1 MPALTR
7 CQPLSSSVR
16 LIKMTAKIFQHP
28 SLYEVRYIDESG
40 GCEKPHTHASMIVA
54 AVSGGHISL
63 QINEAEVRLKKGVV
77 AIVGPNMLHCI
88 RSYSSDF
95 KGIYILDIFDLPP
108 FCNRFNSTHFQMF
121 KSQILNNIQFYNR
134 FLTLCQKLLSSLE
147 DSEKTELLSE
157 WVNIIHSEHYS
168 SYAGNPR
175 KHLELADKI
184 RQILDE
190 HGEETPPFDEI
201 SVICGLSKERCNRIF
216 RSAYNISIQGYF
228 LNKKAAHARVLLS
241 SSLPL
246 ADIAL
251 ECGFYDQSHFSR
263 VFKEIFQISPAKYR
277 TLVGE
282 ARQSHTR

>member
-1 MPALTR
+1 
-7 CQPLSSSVR
+7 
-16 LIKMTAKIFQHP
+16 MTAKIFQHP

-40 GCEKPHTHASMIVA
+40 GCEKPHTHSSMLVS

-63 QINEAEVRLKKGVV
+63 QINEAEIRVKKGVV
-77 AIVGPNMLHCI
+77 AIIGPDMLHCV

-95 KGIYILDIFDLPP
+95 KGVYILDIFGLPLS
-108 FCNRFNSTHFQMF
+108 CNRFNSVHFQMF
-121 KSQILNNIQFYNR
+121 KSQILNGNQPYNA
-134 FLTLCQKLLSSLE
+134 FVTLCQKLLSSLE
-147 DSEKTELLSE
+147 DAQKTELISE

-168 SYAGNPR
+168 FYAGNFP
-175 KHLELADKI
+175 KHRELADKI

-190 HGEETPPFDEI
+190 HGEETPPFNEI
-201 SVICGLSKERCNRIF
+201 SEKCRLSKERCNRIF

-241 SSLPL
+241 SNQPL

-263 VFKEIFQISPAKYR
+263 IFREIFQISPAKYR
-277 TLVGE
+277 AAMFSLISSSQLIFKKSVLCSMSFFRE
-282 ARQSHTR
+282 